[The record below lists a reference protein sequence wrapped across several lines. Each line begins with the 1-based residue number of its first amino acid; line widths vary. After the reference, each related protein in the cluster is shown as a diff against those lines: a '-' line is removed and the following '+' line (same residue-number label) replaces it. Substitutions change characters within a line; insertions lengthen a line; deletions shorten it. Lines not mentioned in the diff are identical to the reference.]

1 MRSEA
6 SQAERRNLSNLS
18 NNGHAPAADAAAVVG
33 NEPGIQAAQ
42 WDQGLHMEALAN
54 LAHELRS
61 PVQALLGYLDILRD
75 EMAEASAATATS
87 KSSNE

>member
-1 MRSEA
+1 M
-6 SQAERRNLSNLS
+6 SNLS
-18 NNGHAPAADAAAVVG
+18 NNGHPPTTNVAAVVG
-33 NEPGIQAAQ
+33 NRLPSAIPAAQ

-75 EMAEASAATATS
+75 EMTEA
-87 KSSNE
+87 